1 MNLVVDTD
9 TAGDDA
15 ISLLVALRTAWVD
28 VHGITINVGNVR
40 FDQQVE
46 NALKTV
52 EVAERAE
59 QVAVY
64 PGAAIPLLR
73 QWVSAEYVH
82 GSDGMGEAYF
92 PPVRQRP
99 EATNAVQF
107 LLEASHR
114 WQGSLVIVAQ
124 APLTNLALAVR
135 QDPTFPSRVA
145 QLWVMGGSSNGIGN
159 IEPLSE
165 YNFYV
170 DPEAAAIVFS
180 AGFNLYM
187 VGWDVAL
194 EASIIGPADL
204 ERIRLMDTPW
214 SRFFL
219 QTQKTTLEFNQRD
232 GGIDGTSHPDS
243 LTMAMALDNSIWQEG
258 ADYYVAIETRGEFT
272 RGTSVVDRLN
282 VWKKPANA
290 HVCLKADAN
299 RFKQILLTLLET
311 GKTEFQPT

>member
-64 PGAAIPLLR
+64 PGASIPLLR
-73 QWVSAEYVH
+73 QWASAEYVH

-99 EATNAVQF
+99 ETTNAIQF
-107 LLEASHR
+107 LLEASRR
-114 WQGSLVIVAQ
+114 WKGSLVIVAQ

-145 QLWVMGGSSNGIGN
+145 QLWVMGGSSNGTGN

-204 ERIRLMDTPW
+204 DRIRLMDTPW

-219 QTQKTTLEFNQRD
+219 QTQKKNIR
-232 GGIDGTSHPDS
+232 
-243 LTMAMALDNSIWQEG
+243 
-258 ADYYVAIETRGEFT
+258 V
-272 RGTSVVDRLN
+272 
-282 VWKKPANA
+282 
-290 HVCLKADAN
+290 
-299 RFKQILLTLLET
+299 
-311 GKTEFQPT
+311 

>member
-1 MNLVVDTD
+1 MHLIVDTD

-15 ISLLVALRTAWVD
+15 ISLLVALRTPWVD

-59 QVAVY
+59 QVPVY
-64 PGAAIPLLR
+64 PGASVPLLR
-73 QWVSAEYVH
+73 PWVSAEYVH
-82 GSDGMGEAYF
+82 GADGMGEVYF

-99 EATNAVQF
+99 ETTHAVPF

-114 WQGSLVIVAQ
+114 WNGSLVIVAQ

-145 QLWVMGGSSNGIGN
+145 QLWVMGGSGNGIGN

-165 YNFYV
+165 YNFFV

-187 VGWDVAL
+187 VGWDVVL
-194 EASIIGPADL
+194 EASILGPVEFDQ
-204 ERIRLMDTPW
+204 IRRMNTPW

-219 QTQKTTLEFNQRD
+219 QTQKSTLEFNQRD
-232 GGIDGTSHPDS
+232 GGINGTSHPDS
-243 LTMAMALDNSIWQEG
+243 LTMAMALDNRIWHDG

-290 HVCLKADAN
+290 HVCLAADAN
-299 RFKQILLTLLET
+299 RFKQVLLTLLET
-311 GKTEFQPT
+311 GQTAIQPS